1 MNVVKGYPSGAQ
13 QGLEECLQGLRWEH
27 WLQVH
32 CINPDAVAG
41 ISHPLS
47 HSPLWLGHMP

>member
-1 MNVVKGYPSGAQ
+1 MNVLKGYPSGAQ
-13 QGLEECLQGLRWEH
+13 QGLEECLQCLRWEH

-32 CINPDAVAG
+32 CISLDAGAG

-47 HSPLWLGHMP
+47 HSPLWLGHKP